1 MKLHEY
7 QAKQI
12 FSKFGIPI
20 PRGNVANNSDHAKQ
34 IAEELNTS
42 VVIKAQVQVG
52 GRGKAG
58 GIRLA
63 KIPKEAEMLATQ
75 ILGMNIH
82 GYSVKKVLVE
92 EAINIDRELYLAV
105 TIDRSMNSA
114 VLIVSESGGIDI
126 EKTALVSP
134 EKVTRIYIDS
144 LLGLKEFQ
152 VRSAALSIDL
162 PRKYW
167 QRFLEITKSIWHVF
181 VGCDAS
187 LVEINPLVIASNQQ
201 FIALDG
207 KLVIDDNAL
216 FRHSELAELRD
227 LEIEPPGEIEARKY
241 GLNYIQMDGNIGCL
255 VNGAGLAMATMDMI
269 KMSGGEPANF
279 LDIGGGASAEKVAAA
294 LRIMLNDVRVQA
306 ILVNIFGGITRC
318 DEVAKGILS
327 ALKEVKLNIPVVI
340 RFKGNGAEMGLKM
353 LSSAHMETAV
363 SFQEAAEKVVSLT
376 NRH

>member
-34 IAEELNTS
+34 IAEELNS
-42 VVIKAQVQVG
+42 PVVIKAQVQVG

-63 KIPKEAEMLATQ
+63 KIPKEAELLATQ

-92 EAINIDRELYLAV
+92 EAINIDRELYLAI
-105 TIDRSMNSA
+105 TIDRSTNSA
-114 VLIVSESGGIDI
+114 VMIVSESGGIDI
-126 EKTALVSP
+126 EKTAQVSP
-134 EKVTRIYIDS
+134 EKVTRIYIDT

-152 VRSAALSIDL
+152 IRSAALSIDL

-167 QRFLEITKSIWHVF
+167 QHFLEIALSIWRVF
-181 VGCDAS
+181 VECDAS
-187 LVEINPLVIASNQQ
+187 LVEINPLAIASNQE
-201 FIALDG
+201 FVSLDG
-207 KLVIDDNAL
+207 KLVVDDNAL

-269 KMSGGEPANF
+269 KISGGEPANF
-279 LDIGGGASAEKVAAA
+279 LDIGGGASAEKVGAA
-294 LRIMLNDVRVQA
+294 LHIMLNDVRVRA

-327 ALKEVKLNIPVVI
+327 TLKEVNLNIPMVI

-353 LSSAHMETAV
+353 LSSARMETAV
-363 SFQEAAEKVVSLT
+363 SFQEAAEKVVALT
-376 NRH
+376 N

>member
-20 PRGNVANNSDHAKQ
+20 PRGCVANNSDHAKQ

-294 LRIMLNDVRVQA
+294 LRIMLNDVRVRA